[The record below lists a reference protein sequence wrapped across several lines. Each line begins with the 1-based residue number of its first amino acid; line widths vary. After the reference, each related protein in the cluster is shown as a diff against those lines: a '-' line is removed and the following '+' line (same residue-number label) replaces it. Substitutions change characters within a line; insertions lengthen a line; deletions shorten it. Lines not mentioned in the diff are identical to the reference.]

1 MVLFQQKI
9 IQMLIRCPS
18 CILGIH
24 KIKVTES
31 FKKRRFSNPYTP
43 TYLSVYLF
51 LGKNRLVSHLRTG
64 SSYHFN
70 AA

>member
-43 TYLSVYLF
+43 T
-51 LGKNRLVSHLRTG
+51 
-64 SSYHFN
+64 
-70 AA
+70 